1 MPLSIT
7 LRRVFMNDFVERFL
21 LLNEQKKSTYA
32 EIAESTDISLRALKC
47 YIAGEREPS
56 MSKLIAIADYF
67 DVSLDYLVGRS
78 DTAER
83 R

>member
-1 MPLSIT
+1 
-7 LRRVFMNDFVERFL
+7 MNDFVERFL
-21 LLNEQKKSTYA
+21 LLNEQKKSTCA
-32 EIAESTDISLRALKC
+32 EIAESTDISLRALKY

-78 DTAER
+78 NSPKRSD
-83 R
+83 

>member
-1 MPLSIT
+1 MCT
-7 LRRVFMNDFVERFL
+7 FVERFL
-21 LLNEQKKSTYA
+21 LLNEQKKSTYV
-32 EIAESTDISLRALKC
+32 EIAKSTDISLRALKY

-56 MSKLIAIADYF
+56 MSKLIALADYF

>member
-1 MPLSIT
+1 MNA
-7 LRRVFMNDFVERFL
+7 FMERFL

-32 EIAESTDISLRALKC
+32 EIAKSTDISLRALKY

-56 MSKLIAIADYF
+56 MSKLIALADYF

-78 DTAER
+78 DVAER